1 MRNGVE
7 APGTETFSKP
17 TRVVFMEQHETA
29 EAATARFL
37 AEHPEASGY
46 EIIVVGWLPADDA

>member
-1 MRNGVE
+1 MRNGVV
-7 APGTETFSKP
+7 ASGMTFSKP

-37 AEHPEASGY
+37 AKHPEASDY
-46 EIIVVGWLPADDA
+46 EIIVVGWLPAHYA